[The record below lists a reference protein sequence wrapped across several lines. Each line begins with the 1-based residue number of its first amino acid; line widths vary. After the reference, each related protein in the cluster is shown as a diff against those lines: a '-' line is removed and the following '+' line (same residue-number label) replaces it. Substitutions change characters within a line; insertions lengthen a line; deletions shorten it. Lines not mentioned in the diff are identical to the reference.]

1 MAGLGG
7 MYDTDSLTQYQLM
20 QMLNRQRSG
29 RQGAGNPLQPALN
42 AMGMYAVMKQQQ
54 EMERMKQDVAPLAA
68 AYINGDPNA
77 GNAFYEYLK
86 NHKNPAMRKIGETV
100 SPDYYNKWL
109 DANGDLGENGWLR
122 RTELMIQSRAVPPE
136 MREHLTKQVLD
147 YQGSIAKTR
156 ATESEKIRMEKVKLS
171 DKELMN
177 LNLDKIGAEA
187 ITRVVAENQGKN
199 LTFGDVLRRAV
210 KEESSKKQ
218 AAIDVET
225 SPENARK
232 KVAYETIVGESK
244 PITLEQASQFQIE
257 GGQIPV
263 GTTPAQLK
271 GKKITKSEIG
281 KAPTDSEKLSAGY
294 AYRAILENER
304 MKEFDEDIK
313 NRSVVSQIYGRS
325 RFTPNVMVPEY
336 MQKREAAE
344 ANWILAILRKESG
357 AAIPPE
363 EMRSYRRSYFAQPGD
378 SPSVIDQKA
387 QARKMAEQQLIKS
400 AGNAFNEQELDNLR
414 QKTLATTKPQT
425 TREEIIKELQR
436 RGEM

>member
-1 MAGLGG
+1 
-7 MYDTDSLTQYQLM
+7 
-20 QMLNRQRSG
+20 
-29 RQGAGNPLQPALN
+29 
-42 AMGMYAVMKQQQ
+42 
-54 EMERMKQDVAPLAA
+54 
-68 AYINGDPNA
+68 
-77 GNAFYEYLK
+77 
-86 NHKNPAMRKIGETV
+86 MRKIGESLT
-100 SPDYYNKWL
+100 PDYFNKLL
-109 DANGDLGENGWLR
+109 DKRGDDGWSMQAAADL
-122 RTELMIQSRAVPPE
+122 SSKGFVPPE
-136 MREHLTKQVLD
+136 MREYLTKQVLD
-147 YQGSIAKTR
+147 YQGAIAKTR

-232 KVAYETIVGESK
+232 KVAYETIVEENK
-244 PITLEQASQFQIE
+244 PITLEQASQFQTE
-257 GGQIPV
+257 EGQIPV

-304 MKEFDEDIK
+304 MKDFDEDIK
-313 NRSVVSQIYGRS
+313 NRNVVSQMFGRS

-344 ANWILAILRKESG
+344 VNWILAILRKESG

-400 AGNAFNEQELDNLR
+400 AGNAFNEQELDKLR
-414 QKTLATTKPQT
+414 QETLATTKHQP

-436 RGEM
+436 RGEI